1 MYNINLR
8 KDDSMVSQ
16 KVIISNKS
24 GIHARPAGELVKV
37 TKTCNSDTLMLV
49 GEKVINIKSI
59 LNIMAAAVRQG
70 TEVTIQC
77 DGEGEEEDLQK
88 IIDAINGGLGE

>member
-1 MYNINLR
+1 
-8 KDDSMVSQ
+8 MVSQ
-16 KVIISNKS
+16 KVVIVNKS

-37 TKTCNSDTLMLV
+37 TKLCTSDTLMLY
-49 GEKVINIKSI
+49 GEKVINMKSI

-77 DGEGEEEDLQK
+77 DGEGEEQDLK
-88 IIDAINGGLGE
+88 RIIEAINSGLGE

>member
-1 MYNINLR
+1 
-8 KDDSMVSQ
+8 MVSQ
-16 KVIISNKS
+16 KVVIINKS

-37 TKTCNSDTLMLV
+37 TKLCTSDTLMLV
-49 GEKVINIKSI
+49 DHKVINIKSI

-77 DGEGEEEDLQK
+77 DGEGEEEDLKRIVQ
-88 IIDAINGGLGE
+88 AINDGLGE

>member
-1 MYNINLR
+1 
-8 KDDSMVSQ
+8 MVSQ
-16 KVIISNKS
+16 KVVVVNKS

-37 TKTCNSDTLMLV
+37 TKLCTSDTMMLV
-49 GEKVINIKSI
+49 DQKIINLKSI

-77 DGEGEEEDLQK
+77 DGEGEEEDLK
-88 IIDAINGGLGE
+88 RIIEAINSGLGE

>member
-1 MYNINLR
+1 
-8 KDDSMVSQ
+8 MVSQ
-16 KVIISNKS
+16 KIVIVNKS

-37 TKTCNSDTLMLV
+37 TKSCNSDTLMLV
-49 GEKVINIKSI
+49 GTKVVNLKSI

-77 DGEGEEEDLQK
+77 DGEGEEEDLKK
-88 IIDAINGGLGE
+88 IVDAINSGLGE